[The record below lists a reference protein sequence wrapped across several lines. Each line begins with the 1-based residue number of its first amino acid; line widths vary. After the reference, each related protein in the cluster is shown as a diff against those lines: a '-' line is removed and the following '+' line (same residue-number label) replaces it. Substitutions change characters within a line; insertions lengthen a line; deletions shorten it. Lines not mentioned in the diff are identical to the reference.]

1 MTRTLCQITNTKL
14 KKKNSLIF
22 HIRYTINGVE
32 KYTQYKAN
40 KLHQSSISLEC
51 NISGCRARLTLKFGG
66 ILETLK
72 TGANKYEW
80 ASHLTDEDKTN
91 SSNYG
96 QLGHKHTRCC
106 TLFEGD
112 SCSVSLHRKP
122 ECTNEISPIVKR
134 DFYEEIRAFFKK
146 NPSCS
151 NTTAINYVKVLINLI

>member
-1 MTRTLCQITNTKL
+1 MTRTLCHITNTKL

-40 KLHQSSISLEC
+40 
-51 NISGCRARLTLKFGG
+51 
-66 ILETLK
+66 
-72 TGANKYEW
+72 
-80 ASHLTDEDKTN
+80 
-91 SSNYG
+91 
-96 QLGHKHTRCC
+96 KHTRCC